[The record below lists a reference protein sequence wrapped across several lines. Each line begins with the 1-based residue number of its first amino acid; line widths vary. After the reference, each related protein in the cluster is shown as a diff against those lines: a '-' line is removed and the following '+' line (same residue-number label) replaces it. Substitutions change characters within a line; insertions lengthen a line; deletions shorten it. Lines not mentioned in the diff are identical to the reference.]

1 MNVTY
6 SNAKHVESTRG
17 AGRRRD
23 GILKRYAAKK
33 YLFVMFLPVFLYYF
47 LFHYAPMYGVLI
59 AFQDYQF
66 LKGALRSPWVGLEHF
81 KELFANEYFW
91 VVLKNTLIINSYKP
105 LFGFPA
111 PILLAL
117 LLNEIMQPVFKKIVQ
132 TVSYIP
138 HFLSWVVLS
147 GLVIEFLS
155 PSRGP
160 VNMVLSMLGW
170 EPVFFVADEKWFR
183 SILVA
188 SEIWKH
194 AGFNT
199 IIYLATI
206 AGINPEMYEAARVD
220 GISRLQAMRYITP
233 PSIAPV
239 IIIMLILSTGSIIND
254 DFEQVF
260 NLLNVKVMDVGDV
273 LSTYTYS
280 EGLVRMNYSYAAAV
294 GLFKNVVALVLVL
307 AANTLARRVNKDS
320 AIF

>member
-1 MNVTY
+1 M
-6 SNAKHVESTRG
+6 
-17 AGRRRD
+17 
-23 GILKRYAAKK
+23 AKK
-33 YLFVMFLPVFLYYF
+33 YFFIMFFPVILYY
-47 LFHYAPMYGVLI
+47 LVFHYGPMYGVII

-66 LKGALRSPWVGLEHF
+66 LKGIFGSPWVGLDNF
-81 KELFANEYFW
+81 RDLFNNDYFW
-91 VVLKNTLIINSYKP
+91 VVLRNTLLINGYKL

-111 PILLAL
+111 PIVIALMINEVARPLLKRA
-117 LLNEIMQPVFKKIVQ
+117 IQ

-160 VNMVLSMLGW
+160 INDVLMQLGI
-170 EPVFFVADEKWFR
+170 EPVYFITEESWFR

-188 SEIWKH
+188 SDIWKH
-194 AGFNT
+194 VGFNT
-199 IIYLATI
+199 IIYLAAI
-206 AGINPEMYEAARVD
+206 AGINPEMYEAAEVD
-220 GISRLQAMRYITP
+220 GISRIQKALYITL

-260 NLLNVKVMDVGDV
+260 NLLNVKVMNVGDV

-294 GLFKNVVALVLVL
+294 GLFKNIVALILVL
-307 AANTLARRVNKDS
+307 SANALARRVNRDS

>member
-1 MNVTY
+1 M
-6 SNAKHVESTRG
+6 
-17 AGRRRD
+17 
-23 GILKRYAAKK
+23 AKK
-33 YLFVMFLPVFLYYF
+33 YFFIMFLPVILYY
-47 LFHYAPMYGVLI
+47 LVFHYGPMYGVVI

-66 LKGALRSPWVGLEHF
+66 LKGIFGSPWVGF
-81 KELFANEYFW
+81 DNFRDLFNNDYFW
-91 VVLKNTLIINSYKP
+91 VVLRNTLLINGYKL

-111 PILLAL
+111 PIVIAL
-117 LLNEIMQPVFKKIVQ
+117 MINEVARPLFKRAIQ

-160 VNMVLSMLGW
+160 INYLLMQLGI
-170 EPVFFVADEKWFR
+170 EPIYFITEESWFR

-188 SEIWKH
+188 SDIWKH
-194 AGFNT
+194 VGFNT
-199 IIYLATI
+199 IIYLAAI
-206 AGINPEMYEAARVD
+206 AGINPEMYEAAEVD
-220 GISRLQAMRYITP
+220 GISRIQKALYITL

-260 NLLNVKVMDVGDV
+260 NLLNVKVMNVGDV

-294 GLFKNVVALVLVL
+294 GLFKNIVALILVL
-307 AANTLARRVNKDS
+307 SANALARRVNRDS

>member
-1 MNVTY
+1 MKNNSIFKQY
-6 SNAKHVESTRG
+6 M
-17 AGRRRD
+17 
-23 GILKRYAAKK
+23 AKK
-33 YLFVMFLPVFLYYF
+33 YFFIMFLPVILYY
-47 LFHYAPMYGVLI
+47 LVFHYGPMYGVVI

-66 LKGALRSPWVGLEHF
+66 LKGIFGSPWVGF
-81 KELFANEYFW
+81 DNFRDLFNNDYFW
-91 VVLKNTLIINSYKP
+91 VVLRNTLLINGYKL

-111 PILLAL
+111 PIVIAL
-117 LLNEIMQPVFKKIVQ
+117 MINEVARPLFKRAIQ

-160 VNMVLSMLGW
+160 INYLLMQLGI
-170 EPVFFVADEKWFR
+170 EPIYFITEESWFR

-188 SEIWKH
+188 SDIWKH
-194 AGFNT
+194 VGFNT
-199 IIYLATI
+199 IIYLAAI
-206 AGINPEMYEAARVD
+206 AGINPEMYEAAEVD
-220 GISRLQAMRYITP
+220 GISRIQKALYITL

-260 NLLNVKVMDVGDV
+260 NLLNVKVMNVGDV

-294 GLFKNVVALVLVL
+294 GLFKNIVALILVL
-307 AANTLARRVNKDS
+307 SANALARRVNRDS

>member
-1 MNVTY
+1 
-6 SNAKHVESTRG
+6 
-17 AGRRRD
+17 
-23 GILKRYAAKK
+23 
-33 YLFVMFLPVFLYYF
+33 MFLPVFLYYF
-47 LFHYAPMYGVLI
+47 IFHYAPMYGVMI
-59 AFQDYQF
+59 AFKDYQF
-66 LKGALRSPWVGLEHF
+66 LQGAFRSPWVGFAHF
-81 KELFANEYFW
+81 NELFHTEYFW
-91 VVLKNTLIINSYKP
+91 TVLKNTLIINGYKL

-111 PILLAL
+111 PIAMAL
-117 LLNEIMQPVFKKIVQ
+117 LLNEVMQPVFKKVVQ
-132 TVSYIP
+132 TISYIP

-160 VNMVLSMLGW
+160 INMVITLLGG
-170 EPVFFVADEKWFR
+170 EPIFFVADENWFR

-188 SEIWKH
+188 TEIWKH
-194 AGFNT
+194 VGFNT
-199 IIYLATI
+199 IIYLAAI
-206 AGINPEMYEAARVD
+206 AGINPEMYEAAKVD
-220 GISRLQAMRYITP
+220 GISRLQAMRYITL

-239 IIIMLILSTGSIIND
+239 IIIMLILSSGSIIND

-294 GLFKNVVALVLVL
+294 GLFKNVVALAIVLTVN
-307 AANTLARRVNKDS
+307 AIARRIRKDS

>member
-1 MNVTY
+1 MKNN
-6 SNAKHVESTRG
+6 S
-17 AGRRRD
+17 
-23 GILKRYAAKK
+23 ILKQYMAKK
-33 YLFVMFLPVFLYYF
+33 YFFIMFFPVILYY
-47 LFHYAPMYGVLI
+47 LVFHYGPMYGVII

-66 LKGALRSPWVGLEHF
+66 LKGIFGSPWVGLDNF
-81 KELFANEYFW
+81 RDLFNNDYFW
-91 VVLKNTLIINSYKP
+91 VVLRNTLLINGYKL

-111 PILLAL
+111 PIVIALMINEVARPLLKRA
-117 LLNEIMQPVFKKIVQ
+117 IQ

-160 VNMVLSMLGW
+160 INDVLMQLGI
-170 EPVFFVADEKWFR
+170 EPVYFITEESWFR

-188 SEIWKH
+188 SDIWKH
-194 AGFNT
+194 VGFNT
-199 IIYLATI
+199 IIYLAAI
-206 AGINPEMYEAARVD
+206 AGINPEMYEAAEVD
-220 GISRLQAMRYITP
+220 GISRIQKALYITL

-260 NLLNVKVMDVGDV
+260 NLLNVKVMNVGDV

-294 GLFKNVVALVLVL
+294 GLFKNIVALILVL
-307 AANTLARRVNKDS
+307 SANALARRVNRDS

>member
-1 MNVTY
+1 
-6 SNAKHVESTRG
+6 
-17 AGRRRD
+17 
-23 GILKRYAAKK
+23 
-33 YLFVMFLPVFLYYF
+33 MFLPVILYY
-47 LFHYAPMYGVLI
+47 LVFHYGPMYGVVI

-66 LKGALRSPWVGLEHF
+66 LKGIFGSPWVGF
-81 KELFANEYFW
+81 DNFRDLFNNDYFW
-91 VVLKNTLIINSYKP
+91 VVLRNTLLINGYKL

-111 PILLAL
+111 PIVIAL
-117 LLNEIMQPVFKKIVQ
+117 MINEVARPLFKRAIQ

-160 VNMVLSMLGW
+160 INYLLMQLGI
-170 EPVFFVADEKWFR
+170 EPIYFITEESWFR

-188 SEIWKH
+188 SDIWKH
-194 AGFNT
+194 VGFNT
-199 IIYLATI
+199 IIYLAAI
-206 AGINPEMYEAARVD
+206 AGINPEMYEAAEVD
-220 GISRLQAMRYITP
+220 GISRIQKALYITL

-260 NLLNVKVMDVGDV
+260 NLLNVKVMNVGDV

-294 GLFKNVVALVLVL
+294 GLFKNIVALILVL
-307 AANTLARRVNKDS
+307 SANALARRVNRDS

>member
-1 MNVTY
+1 
-6 SNAKHVESTRG
+6 
-17 AGRRRD
+17 
-23 GILKRYAAKK
+23 
-33 YLFVMFLPVFLYYF
+33 
-47 LFHYAPMYGVLI
+47 
-59 AFQDYQF
+59 
-66 LKGALRSPWVGLEHF
+66 
-81 KELFANEYFW
+81 
-91 VVLKNTLIINSYKP
+91 
-105 LFGFPA
+105 
-111 PILLAL
+111 
-117 LLNEIMQPVFKKIVQ
+117 
-132 TVSYIP
+132 
-138 HFLSWVVLS
+138 
-147 GLVIEFLS
+147 
-155 PSRGP
+155 
-160 VNMVLSMLGW
+160 MVLSMLGW